1 MYSIRTWLY
10 LDWDSESIVLITGY
24 LALGG
29 GFIHIF
35 FLNFYP
41 DPWEDSI
48 QFDFRIFFRWVGSTT
63 NQLKPPTHMT
73 DGKSRFEDAFP
84 VGKWRFSN
92 VRLVFRGMFL
102 AFGQLSIHKCH
113 GSSLVPKALWLA
125 QGFGA
130 KVQVAL
136 LASLIEKH
144 PPPNPCFFCDV
155 CLPKMDLDM
164 VFWTTCGL
172 CVCKTWI
179 SIFFLKNMSSTR
191 WVEYVGPCDLK
202 NPGMILMT
210 PLKMSLVASG
220 LLVGLLPLVSCPE
233 NKQIQPSRI
242 IFC

>member
-48 QFDFRIFFRWVGSTT
+48 QFDFRIFFRRVGSTT

-84 VGKWRFSN
+84 VGKWRFCN

-144 PPPNPCFFCDV
+144 PPPNPCFFV
-155 CLPKMDLDM
+155 M
-164 VFWTTCGL
+164 
-172 CVCKTWI
+172 CVCQKWTWI
-179 SIFFLKNMSSTR
+179 WFFEQHVGCVFAKLGSLYFFWRTCHPQDGLNMS
-191 WVEYVGPCDLK
+191 GPVTWKTL
-202 NPGMILMT
+202 GWFWWHLWT
-210 PLKMSLVASG
+210 
-220 LLVGLLPLVSCPE
+220 CP
-233 NKQIQPSRI
+233 
-242 IFC
+242 